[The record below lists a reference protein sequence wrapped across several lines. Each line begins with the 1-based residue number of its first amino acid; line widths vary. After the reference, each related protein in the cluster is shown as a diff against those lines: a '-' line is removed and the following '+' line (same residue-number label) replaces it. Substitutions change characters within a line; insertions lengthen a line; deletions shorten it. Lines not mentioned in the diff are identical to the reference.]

1 MLRELLHRY
10 YRLGTH
16 RAENY
21 LHRSIILANQFALIV
36 FLLTALLIAFLLA
49 ISGPTPGIFR
59 IAISLVIYPLIPL
72 LQYYGYNKAG
82 RLLAAIFVPV
92 FIIFLMA
99 MSSPRSTPL
108 IYTSS
113 YFPPRILAMA
123 TCVLPFFVFDTI
135 REKRWITVSLIICGI
150 CILGY
155 DFLIS
160 LFGISVEFYSR
171 KDLFL
176 YYNLIFAI
184 HFTTLTSSAYLM
196 KRMTDRKDDENIRL
210 MKELEN
216 KNKSVETA
224 LMEQQLLN
232 EEMAAQSDE
241 LHRNQE
247 RLKEAYELIEK
258 QKEEL
263 RKHNEELG
271 ELVKIKSHELLS
283 ANEELSRYNSE
294 LRQFSYTLS
303 HNLRAPVARLIG
315 LTNLLKREQDG
326 LNDEQKHLVKLL
338 SRSTSDLDSVIRDLN
353 KIIDIRN
360 EIYGI
365 KEKVNLLQEVT
376 RILHSLKEQFPPD
389 AQIETKFTEAPYVYG
404 IRPMINSIL
413 YNLISNAIK
422 YRAITRPLQLR
433 LKSKMDGDAVVLTIA
448 DNGLGINLQQFGKDL
463 FGMYKR
469 FHTHTEGKGLGLYLV
484 KTQMELM
491 GGNISVN
498 SELNIGT
505 TFTLTFKKP
514 AEVEGQICYDSEYGQ
529 IYYNARLNLCGI
541 VWKKQVTSEAYR
553 LLFMRCLEILR
564 LYNTPFWIS
573 DLRNQG
579 SVPAEDQI
587 WMLTTILPD
596 AVNNGLSHI
605 AVIYDPLQHN
615 EDYRERIKQNMQN
628 AGTLVKFFHSKHEA
642 EAWFESVLETAE
654 IRTD

>member
-1 MLRELLHRY
+1 MLKGLLHDFF
-10 YRLGTH
+10 RLGTH
-16 RAENY
+16 RADNH
-21 LHRSIILANQFALIV
+21 LHRSIILANQFALIAFLLTLFLIV
-36 FLLTALLIAFLLA
+36 FLLV
-49 ISGPTPGIFR
+49 ISGPTVGILR
-59 IAISLVIYPLIPL
+59 ITIALFIFPLIPL
-72 LQYYGYNKAG
+72 LQYFGYNRSG
-82 RLLAAIFVPV
+82 RMLAAVFVPL
-92 FIIFLMA
+92 FIILLMA
-99 MSSPRSTPL
+99 LSSPTSTPL
-108 IYTSS
+108 IYTAS
-113 YFPPRILAMA
+113 YFPPRMLAMA
-123 TCVLPFFVFDTI
+123 TCILPFFVFDTI
-135 REKRWITVSLIICGI
+135 REKRWITVSVTICAV

-171 KDLFL
+171 KDLFF
-176 YYNLIFAI
+176 YYNLIFLI
-184 HFTTLTSSAYLM
+184 QFTTLTSSAYLM
-196 KRMTDRKDDENIRL
+196 KRMTDLKDDENIRL
-210 MKELEN
+210 MKELES
-216 KNKSVETA
+216 KNRSLETA
-224 LMEQQLLN
+224 LMEQQSLN
-232 EEMAAQSDE
+232 EELAAQSEE
-241 LHRNQE
+241 LHTNQE
-247 RLKEAYELIEK
+247 RLKEAYVIIEK

-315 LTNLLKREQDG
+315 LTNLLTREVNG
-326 LNDEQKHLVKLL
+326 LSDDQQQLLRLL
-338 SRSTSDLDSVIRDLN
+338 SKSTTELDNVIRDLN

-376 RILHSLKEQFPPD
+376 RILLILKEHFPAD
-389 AQIETKFTEAPYVYG
+389 ASVDTRFTSAPYVYG

-422 YRAITRPLQLR
+422 YRAHTRPLRIVLESR
-433 LKSKMDGDAVVLTIA
+433 MEGDSVIVTIT

-469 FHTHTEGKGLGLYLV
+469 FHTHTDGKGLGLYLV

-491 GGNISVN
+491 GGSISVQ

-505 TFTLTFKKP
+505 TFILTFKKP

-553 LLFMRCLEILR
+553 DLFMRCLDILR

-579 SVPAEDQI
+579 KVPAEDQI

-596 AVNNGLSHI
+596 AINNGLSHI

-615 EDYRERIKQNMQN
+615 EDYRERIKQNMQQM
-628 AGTLVKFFHSKHEA
+628 GTSVKFFHSKHEA
-642 EAWFESVLETAE
+642 EAWFESVLETAS
-654 IRTD
+654 IKSD

>member
-1 MLRELLHRY
+1 MFKRLLHDFFRI
-10 YRLGTH
+10 GTH
-16 RAENY
+16 RAENH
-21 LHRSIILANQFALIV
+21 LHRSIILANQFAFIA
-36 FLLTALLIAFLLA
+36 FLLTVFLIAFLLI
-49 ISGPTPGIFR
+49 ISGPTVGILR
-59 IAISLVIYPLIPL
+59 ITISLFFFLLIPL
-72 LQYYGYNKAG
+72 LQYYGYNKPG
-82 RLLAAIFVPV
+82 RMLAATFVPV

-99 MSSPRSTPL
+99 MSSPGGTPL
-108 IYTSS
+108 IYSAS

-135 REKRWITVSLIICGI
+135 REKRWITASLVICGI

-171 KDLFL
+171 KDLFF
-176 YYNLIFAI
+176 YYNLIFVI
-184 HFTTLTSSAYLM
+184 QFTTLTSSAYLM
-196 KRMTDRKDDENIRL
+196 KRMTDLKDDENIRL

-216 KNKSVETA
+216 KNRSLETA

-232 EEMAAQSDE
+232 EELAAQSEE
-241 LHRNQE
+241 LYTNQE
-247 RLKEAYELIEK
+247 KLQEAYEIIEK

-315 LTNLLKREQDG
+315 LTNLLKREEDG
-326 LNDEQKHLVKLL
+326 LNDDQKHLIKLL
-338 SRSTSDLDSVIRDLN
+338 SRSTSDLDNVIRDLN

-365 KEKVNLLQEVT
+365 KEKVNLLQELT
-376 RILHSLKEQFPPD
+376 RILNSLKEQFPAD

-404 IRPMINSIL
+404 IRPMVNSVL

-422 YRAITRPLQLR
+422 YRAMTRPLQLR
-433 LKSKMDGDAVVLTIA
+433 MQSKMNGDAVELIIA

-491 GGNISVN
+491 GGSISVQ

-541 VWKKQVTSEAYR
+541 IWKKQVTSEAYR
-553 LLFMRCLEILR
+553 ALFMRCLEILR

-579 SVPAEDQI
+579 RVPAEDQI

-596 AVNNGLSHI
+596 AVNNGLTHV

-615 EDYRERIKQNMQN
+615 EDYLEKINQNMQH
-628 AGTLVKFFHSKHEA
+628 AGTSVKFFHSKYEA
-642 EAWFESVLETAE
+642 EVWLESVLETTA
-654 IRTD
+654 IRVD